1 MELSLSLVRDGG
13 TVVAFGGAPSGSII
27 KLDPNHLH
35 YSEMNFTGS
44 LNCTTAEFCQAVE
57 WIREL
62 PVSSLITHHL
72 PLDEIVE
79 G

>member
-1 MELSLSLVRDGG
+1 MEPSLSLVRNAGI
-13 TVVAFGGAPSGSII
+13 VVALGGAPSSSII
-27 KLDPNHLH
+27 ELDLNHLH